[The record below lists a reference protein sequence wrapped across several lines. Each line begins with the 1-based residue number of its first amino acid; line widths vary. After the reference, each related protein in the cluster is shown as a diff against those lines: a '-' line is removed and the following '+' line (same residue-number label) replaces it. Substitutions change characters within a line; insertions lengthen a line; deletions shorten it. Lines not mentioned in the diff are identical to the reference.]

1 MSYSWDF
8 LVFLKPSLTGEGAY
22 WQVLVR
28 GLAWTLALS
37 LGSWCLALLMAL
49 GVGVAR
55 TLPQC
60 WLRVPAALFIH
71 VFRNVPLLVQVFL
84 WYFVVPELLPEHWGQ
99 AIKNLD
105 PTLGQVLTLVVALS
119 LYTTAKA
126 AELLRAGIQAV
137 PAGQLAA
144 ARALGLSR
152 AQCYRH
158 VLLPQA
164 LRMILPPLTSDF
176 LNVFK
181 NSAVALTIGLLELT
195 GRSRQ
200 MSEFSAQP
208 FEAFLAAT
216 LMYMAITVCVMAGM
230 RRLERR
236 VAIPGFA
243 G

>member
-28 GLAWTLALS
+28 GLGWTLALS
-37 LGSWCLALLMAL
+37 LCSWCLALLMAL

-55 TLPQC
+55 TLPQR

-71 VFRNVPLLVQVFL
+71 LFRNVPLLVQVFL
-84 WYFVVPELLPEHWGQ
+84 WYFVVPELLPERWGQ
-99 AIKNLD
+99 AIKNLE
-105 PTLGQVLTLVVALS
+105 PTLGQVLTLIVALS

-152 AQCYRH
+152 AQSYRH

-164 LRMILPPLTSDF
+164 LRMVLPPLTSDF

-230 RRLERR
+230 RWLERR